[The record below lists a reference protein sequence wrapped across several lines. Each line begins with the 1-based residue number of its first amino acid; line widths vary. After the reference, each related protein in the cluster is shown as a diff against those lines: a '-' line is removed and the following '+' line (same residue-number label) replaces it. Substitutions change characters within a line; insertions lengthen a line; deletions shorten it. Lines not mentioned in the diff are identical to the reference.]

1 MRTDHPKFRRDLITS
16 RLDQAGTAYFVIKD
30 PITKRF
36 FRFKEP
42 EHFIA
47 TQLDGSSSP
56 ADIQRRFF
64 EEYGT
69 DIPPEKLEAFIERL
83 EELCLVEGE
92 LTDRELARMQREG
105 SRGAGRRSRILYL
118 KIKAVD
124 PDAFFDVV
132 LPRIGFFFT
141 RSFVILTVAAV
152 LVAVAIIATNWD
164 DYTMQV
170 RDILVPRSV
179 LTLMLVVFLV
189 TGLHELAHGLMCK
202 RFGGRVH
209 EMGFM
214 LIYFL
219 PAFYS
224 NVSDAWLFEERY
236 KRLWVSF
243 AGVFFQ
249 VFVWAIAVIAWRLI
263 DMETWFSEACCI
275 AIATSGLTTIFN
287 FNPLIKLDG
296 YYLLSDILE
305 LPNLRREAFLYLGW
319 RLKKLFGSSAA
330 PSREVTPR
338 EKRVFLIYGVAAS
351 VYSFGLLLFI
361 FVKIAEFV
369 YSQFQGSGLVVLLV
383 IIVIAFTGSLERW
396 TGRIQ
401 GLFSEGE
408 GTAMSRRKRIGWWIG
423 IAVAAL
429 ILVFGVWE
437 LKISGR
443 FELLPS
449 SRAHVRS
456 EVSGTIKELYV
467 EEGDA
472 VERGDMITRLDDAE
486 LRAEIGKVEAELAK
500 LRAELALLE
509 SGPREEEVVRQ
520 KKLVERERTRV
531 LYAEKELARI
541 ADLHE
546 RNLVSPAEHEQ
557 AQEELDVLRKEL
569 EHAES
574 DLAVLL
580 VGCRPEEIR
589 AAKSEGARLQTIL
602 DYLNQQLERT
612 VIRSPISGVVT
623 THHLKDRCLE
633 HIEVGEEICR
643 IADCRTMMLEIG
655 VSEKDVADVTVGQRV
670 KLKVRSLP
678 TMAFYGT
685 VSAIAPATTH
695 NSNRTVVLV
704 TSEVDNPEM
713 LLRPGMTG
721 KAKIYCGKRRIIT
734 LLTRRIIRFIRVEF
748 WL

>member
-1 MRTDHPKFRRDLITS
+1 MHSEKPRFRKDLITS
-16 RLDQAGTAYFVIKD
+16 RTEQADVTYYVIKD
-30 PITKRF
+30 PVTKRF

-47 TQLDGSSSP
+47 MQLDGSSSA
-56 ADIQRRFF
+56 ADVRRRFF

-83 EELCLVEGE
+83 EELCLVECK

-105 SRGAGRRSRILYL
+105 SRGAGRTSKILYF
-118 KIKAVD
+118 KVKAID
-124 PDAFFDVV
+124 PDAFFDAVV
-132 LPRIGFFFT
+132 PRIGFFFT
-141 RSFVILTVAAV
+141 RSFVVLTIVAV
-152 LVAVAIIATNWD
+152 LVAVAIIASNWD
-164 DYTMQV
+164 DYTTQV
-170 RDILVPRSV
+170 RDILVPRSI
-179 LTLMLVVFLV
+179 LTLLLVVFLV
-189 TGLHELAHGLMCK
+189 TGLHELAHGLTCK
-202 RFGGRVH
+202 HFGGHVH
-209 EMGFM
+209 EIGFM

-249 VFVWAIAVIAWRLI
+249 VFVWAIAAIAWRLI
-263 DMETWFSEACCI
+263 DMETWVSEACCI
-275 AIATSGLTTIFN
+275 TIATSGLTAIFN

-296 YYLLSDILE
+296 YYLLSDILD
-305 LPNLRREAFLYLGW
+305 LPNLRREAFQYLGW
-319 RLKKLFGSSAA
+319 RLKRLVGSPVEPPKEA
-330 PSREVTPR
+330 TFR
-338 EKRVFLIYGVAAS
+338 EKRVYLIYGVTAA
-351 VYSFGLLLFI
+351 VYSFGLLLFV
-361 FVKIAEFV
+361 FVKIAEFAF
-369 YSQFQGSGLVVLLV
+369 SQFQATGLVVLLV
-383 IIVIAFTGSLERW
+383 IIVIALTGSLERW

-408 GTAMSRRKRIGWWIG
+408 GTAMSRPKKIGWWIG

-449 SRAHVRS
+449 SRAYVRS
-456 EVSGTIKELYV
+456 EVSGIIKELYV

-472 VERGDMITRLDDAE
+472 VERGDVITRLDDTE
-486 LRAEIGKVEAELAK
+486 LRAEIGEAEAELAK
-500 LRAELALLE
+500 RRAELALLE
-509 SGPREEEVVRQ
+509 SGPRKEEVERQ
-520 KKLVERERTRV
+520 QKLVERERTRV

-546 RNLVSPAEHEQ
+546 RNLVSAADHEQ
-557 AQEELDVLRKEL
+557 AQEDLDVLKKEL

-580 VGCRPEEIR
+580 VGSRPEEIQ
-589 AAKSEGARLQTIL
+589 AARSEVARLQATL

-612 VIRSPISGVVT
+612 VIRSPISGIVT
-623 THHLKDRCLE
+623 THHLKDRRLE
-633 HIEVGEEICR
+633 HIEVGEEVCH
-643 IADCRTMMLEIG
+643 IADCRTMMLEIS
-655 VSEKDVADVTVGQRV
+655 VSEKDVADVAVGQKV

-678 TMAFYGT
+678 KQAFYGS
-685 VSAIAPATTH
+685 VSAIAPAATH

-704 TSEVDNPEM
+704 KSEVDNPEM

-721 KAKIYCGKRRIIT
+721 KAKIYCGRRRIIT